1 MQILRTFPSLR
12 LTNNDVISA
21 ILKKKKKSQMC
32 NIKCQYYRMTMN
44 LQAYRIKDKMG
55 AKNIKISSELNV
67 AWFN

>member
-1 MQILRTFPSLR
+1 
-12 LTNNDVISA
+12 
-21 ILKKKKKSQMC
+21 MC

-44 LQAYRIKDKMG
+44 LQAYRIKDKMV